1 MMSSKHIKCIKFNAL
16 YFLVLNKKHR
26 QEFYSRAKLWK
37 IRKNKKELDSIKYKF
52 WKSDE
57 NGMKRIQH
65 LQY

>member
-37 IRKNKKELDSIKYKF
+37 IRKKQ
-52 WKSDE
+52 
-57 NGMKRIQH
+57 KRNWIV
-65 LQY
+65 